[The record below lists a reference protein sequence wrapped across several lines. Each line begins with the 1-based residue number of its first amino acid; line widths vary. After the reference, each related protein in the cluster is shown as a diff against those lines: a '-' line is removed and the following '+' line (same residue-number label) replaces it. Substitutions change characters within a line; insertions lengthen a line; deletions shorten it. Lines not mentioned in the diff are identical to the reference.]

1 MRNFFYSGLA
11 LLLFSCN
18 QETKKFDILNDQSTY
33 QLIAFD
39 GNGVKPTEGQYIA
52 AYLTIVDSLGD
63 TIHYV
68 PAYHY
73 FIEYYNE
80 SPIYE
85 ILSELSVGDSAH
97 FQVSEG
103 QLYDAFSFDRLTE
116 GSTKKIE
123 LRIKAEYLVD
133 EDRVKDTLMDELSQR
148 IESEEQLIWNY
159 LNNDIDPQAYYEQL
173 GIYKKNTLKSI
184 DGNQIKMGDRVTL
197 EYEGSFL
204 NGYVFDRK
212 LGPDALEI
220 TYGMSDQ
227 ILSGLSIGIKGM
239 RAGESVK
246 IILPSHHAFGGRGS
260 IKGIVPPYT
269 PVVYNLSIKNVTRT
283 DNNEKERN

>member
-1 MRNFFYSGLA
+1 MRKIIYLGIAILM
-11 LLLFSCN
+11 FSCN
-18 QETKKFDILNDQSTY
+18 RETKKFDILNDQSTY

-39 GNGVKPTEGQYIA
+39 GNRVKPTEGQYVA
-52 AYLTIVDSLGD
+52 TYLTIVDSLGD

-68 PAYHY
+68 PSYHY

-85 ILSELSVGDSAH
+85 ILSELSIGDSAH

-103 QLYDAFSFDRLTE
+103 QLYDAFSFNRLIE
-116 GSTKKIE
+116 GSKNKVE
-123 LRIKAEYLVD
+123 LRIRAEYLVN
-133 EDRVKDTLMDELSQR
+133 EDRVKDTLMEELSQR
-148 IESEEQLIWNY
+148 IESEKQLIWNY
-159 LNNDIDPQAYYEQL
+159 LNNDVDPQAYYEQL
-173 GIYKKNTLKSI
+173 GLYKKNTLKSI
-184 DGNQIKMGDRVTL
+184 EGIQIKMGDQVTL

-204 NGYVFDRK
+204 NGYVFDK
-212 LGPDALEI
+212 KYGPDALEI

-246 IILPSHHAFGGRGS
+246 IILPSHYAFGARGS